1 MTEEELFTQKSK
13 NSQSFLSLP
22 SSVQIIFV
30 DSWSTLQILANEFG
44 YVLETDP
51 SIFMND
57 QIASKNLLLDAPP
70 AMKKIFINNLVKWI
84 SRGRCSVED
93 ESHPPMNLQG
103 NPLPDIPNLPDEDD
117 ELLSDRTT
125 VDTAIEERDVNKVV
139 YHKVIGLDSEWAVS
153 SSFESNV
160 ADILQ
165 VIFLPFLLNIL
176 SLLMSLIV

>member
-93 ESHPPMNLQG
+93 ESHS
-103 NPLPDIPNLPDEDD
+103 PDEFA
-117 ELLSDRTT
+117 R
-125 VDTAIEERDVNKVV
+125 
-139 YHKVIGLDSEWAVS
+139 
-153 SSFESNV
+153 ESI
-160 ADILQ
+160 ARY
-165 VIFLPFLLNIL
+165 
-176 SLLMSLIV
+176 S

>member
-1 MTEEELFTQKSK
+1 
-13 NSQSFLSLP
+13 
-22 SSVQIIFV
+22 
-30 DSWSTLQILANEFG
+30 
-44 YVLETDP
+44 
-51 SIFMND
+51 MNL
-57 QIASKNLLLDAPP
+57 I
-70 AMKKIFINNLVKWI
+70 
-84 SRGRCSVED
+84 
-93 ESHPPMNLQG
+93 PPMNLQG

-125 VDTAIEERDVNKVV
+125 VDAAIEERDVNKVV